1 MFSFG
6 ICVDVGMLHSFR
18 SVNMVSDSSGTNIA
32 FFGVVNCIAFCHYFF
47 LFSALNLIGQMVKF
61 DHLKTLG
68 EPTILRSVSGV
79 KSSGLY
85 LSFLKVHIRTS
96 NLRNFIWSV
105 QKEFAPLFRHRRRG
119 QRGNVRTTLRSNILD
134 ALKKLDISK
143 EVSALFF
150 ISPEKDSGITEKLL

>member
-1 MFSFG
+1 
-6 ICVDVGMLHSFR
+6 
-18 SVNMVSDSSGTNIA
+18 
-32 FFGVVNCIAFCHYFF
+32 
-47 LFSALNLIGQMVKF
+47 MVKF

-150 ISPEKDSGITEKLL
+150 ISPEKDSGITEKTSLGHMAKKTLQT